1 MKKKCY
7 VCDREFSTPFNMRR
21 HMDRQHPLDPYTKP
35 TSSGESDS
43 ESTTN
48 NTNEVSEDKDYSEG
62 GDTDSS
68 INDYSE
74 DDASVDTE
82 SMATHVSSDQ
92 ESENE
97 NWVFD
102 RFKHFSQEQEEQWTL
117 KEKREEFRSNYAN
130 FLEWYSHL
138 KKNEI
143 HKKVMATVKELD
155 AGDGDY
161 DSTEALHLAV
171 EMRRYLLDR
180 LIEEEDTVMSS

>member
-1 MKKKCY
+1 
-7 VCDREFSTPFNMRR
+7 
-21 HMDRQHPLDPYTKP
+21 MDRQHPLDPYTKP

-43 ESTTN
+43 DSTTN
-48 NTNEVSEDKDYSEG
+48 NTNVVSEDKDYSEG

-74 DDASVDTE
+74 DEEATASGDAE
-82 SMATHVSSDQ
+82 SMSTDVSSDQ
-92 ESENE
+92 ESENDNE

-138 KKNEI
+138 KKN
-143 HKKVMATVKELD
+143 ATVRKIH
-155 AGDGDY
+155 
-161 DSTEALHLAV
+161 HLPFGV
-171 EMRRYLLDR
+171 LG
-180 LIEEEDTVMSS
+180 

>member
-1 MKKKCY
+1 
-7 VCDREFSTPFNMRR
+7 
-21 HMDRQHPLDPYTKP
+21 MDRQHPLDPYTKP

-43 ESTTN
+43 DSTTN

-74 DDASVDTE
+74 DEEATASGDAE
-82 SMATHVSSDQ
+82 SMSTDVTPDQ
-92 ESENE
+92 ESENDNE

-143 HKKVMATVKELD
+143 HRKVMATVKELD